1 MASSP
6 TNKANAADQIQDAW
20 DIIEELSS
28 KYDDNL
34 SLISSTL
41 AIAIGVVT
49 RTFIDGDLRDDY
61 LNDLLN
67 ISKAV
72 TQFDLNETE

>member
-1 MASSP
+1 MENDS
-6 TNKANAADQIQDAW
+6 KKVDAAEQIQDAW

-49 RTFIDGDLRDDY
+49 RTFIDEGLREDY
-61 LNDLLN
+61 LNDLLE
-67 ISKAV
+67 ISRSV
-72 TQFDLNETE
+72 TKFDLDESE